1 MWALEGWRGSEQEA
15 VQRCCSSCCFLELGA
30 RWSVVAITVAMF
42 ASSGQ
47 IVDMF
52 AGLRASRGAVCG
64 DVRMPARL
72 FTKGFLVGNPGL
84 RPLPLLAGHAHRSP
98 YEGRESRKGLLQAH
112 EISPSAIKPVGL
124 TLVVPNSIFIP
135 LPPGSRKG
143 RQRRRRKQ
151 LRRRREGSL
160 TNKPGTTNMK

>member
-72 FTKGFLVGNPGL
+72 LTKGFLVGNTGL
-84 RPLPLLAGHAHRSP
+84 RPLPLWQGMPTEHLM
-98 YEGRESRKGLLQAH
+98 KGVKA
-112 EISPSAIKPVGL
+112 EKVRCK
-124 TLVVPNSIFIP
+124 LVK
-135 LPPGSRKG
+135 LPP
-143 RQRRRRKQ
+143 
-151 LRRRREGSL
+151 LR
-160 TNKPGTTNMK
+160 